1 MEYWL
6 YKIIV
11 NSVAPDTYVGYKR
24 VVTGRMKDYFTMK
37 EHKKTVKEIIADD
50 LDDFYDYL
58 RENKL
63 KNATID
69 HYNDNISSAFKF
81 LLKKKLVRY
90 NPTDQINPI
99 VVDII
104 ELPTLFDAYYGIRRS
119 EIFGLKKSVF
129 DFENNTFTVNHV
141 AIQFDGKD
149 HKEKILFRDKTKSK
163 KGCRAFPLFP
173 EVKEAVK
180 KKLER
185 IEENKKI
192 FGDTYNYKYD
202 DYICVQDNGDFINPG
217 YFTKRFA
224 KIIKKNNLKK
234 VTPHG
239 LRHSIATLL
248 HLQGVDIKDLQDW
261 LGHENITSTNRYTR
275 SDYKKQLSTGNVV
288 AKIFANPTEENKKD
302 NTKRF
307 IVKKRIFILQYEYSN
322 PNFA

>member
-37 EHKKTVKEIIADD
+37 EHKKTVKEITADD

-99 VVDII
+99 VVDVIEVPTYARADIEKLFEVLKGDII
-104 ELPTLFDAYYGIRRS
+104 ELPTLFDAYYGMRRS

-129 DFENNTFTVNHV
+129 DFEN
-141 AIQFDGKD
+141 ILSQLIMLQYSLM
-149 HKEKILFRDKTKSK
+149 EKTI
-163 KGCRAFPLFP
+163 
-173 EVKEAVK
+173 K
-180 KKLER
+180 KKSCFE
-185 IEENKKI
+185 
-192 FGDTYNYKYD
+192 
-202 DYICVQDNGDFINPG
+202 
-217 YFTKRFA
+217 
-224 KIIKKNNLKK
+224 IKQ
-234 VTPHG
+234 
-239 LRHSIATLL
+239 S
-248 HLQGVDIKDLQDW
+248 Q
-261 LGHENITSTNRYTR
+261 
-275 SDYKKQLSTGNVV
+275 
-288 AKIFANPTEENKKD
+288 KKD
-302 NTKRF
+302 VEHSLYFQK
-307 IVKKRIFILQYEYSN
+307 
-322 PNFA
+322 